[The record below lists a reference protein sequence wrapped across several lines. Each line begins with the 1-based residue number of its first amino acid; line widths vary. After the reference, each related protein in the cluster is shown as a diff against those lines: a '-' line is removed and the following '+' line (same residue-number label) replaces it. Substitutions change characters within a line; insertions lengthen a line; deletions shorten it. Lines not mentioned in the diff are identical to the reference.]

1 MHLGEF
7 KGSSRSMCRF
17 LFAILLLTL
26 TSPMVMAQTVTSNT
40 SVISKGKLS
49 EQAAI
54 CAAYAIVMEK
64 VTLITPKDSLIWEK
78 RRQDITNQWQ
88 AYLETQTGQKVS
100 QSSLN
105 DIVQNYGRWMTD
117 KIFFPDPNSQE
128 TVSPSSEQ
136 SVQQYITTFC
146 PAMFREADTR
156 IAMQRPDLYMSK
168 TLEPESEDSNDNSMA
183 SANGLNVPHQLSD
196 SLIDGRGAGSET
208 TAPTS
213 QTAEANSQP
222 SSSDQPQVIIQLA
235 AYKLLIHAESGLDV
249 FRLKIADMASPPRL
263 MIEAPENSDEGY
275 FRVVSIPMGRDDAKA
290 ACALLEKRQIGCIIR
305 LIE

>member
-1 MHLGEF
+1 
-7 KGSSRSMCRF
+7 MCRIF
-17 LFAILLLTL
+17 FAIVVLAL
-26 TSPMVMAQTVTSNT
+26 TSPLVMAQMVNDDASIIN
-40 SVISKGKLS
+40 KGKLS

-64 VTLITPKDSLIWEK
+64 VTLINPKDSLIWEL
-78 RRQDITNQWQ
+78 RRNDITNQWQ
-88 AYLETQTGQKVS
+88 QYLETQTGQIVTS
-100 QSSLN
+100 SSLN
-105 DIVQNYGRWMTD
+105 DIVKNYGRWMTD

-128 TVSPSSEQ
+128 TVSPSSEE

-156 IAMQRPDLYMSK
+156 IAMARPDLFMAK
-168 TLEPESEDSNDNSMA
+168 KLAPETNDDNDDNYIA

-196 SLIDGRGAGSET
+196 SLIDGRGMATDT
-208 TAPTS
+208 TTQTQDS
-213 QTAEANSQP
+213 QVAEGDIPP
-222 SSSDQPQVIIQLA
+222 SPDQQPQVIIQLA

-249 FRLKIADMASPPRL
+249 FRLKMGDMASPPRL
-263 MIEAPENSDEGY
+263 VIEAPENSDEGY

-305 LIE
+305 SIE

>member
-1 MHLGEF
+1 
-7 KGSSRSMCRF
+7 MCRIF
-17 LFAILLLTL
+17 FAIVVLAL
-26 TSPMVMAQTVTSNT
+26 TSPLVMAQMVNDDASIIN
-40 SVISKGKLS
+40 KGKLS

-64 VTLITPKDSLIWEK
+64 VTLINPKDSLIWEL
-78 RRQDITNQWQ
+78 RRNDITNQWQ
-88 AYLETQTGQKVS
+88 QYLETQTGQIVTS
-100 QSSLN
+100 SSLN
-105 DIVQNYGRWMTD
+105 DIVKNYGRWMTD

-128 TVSPSSEQ
+128 TVSPSSEE

-156 IAMQRPDLYMSK
+156 IAMARPDLFMAK
-168 TLEPESEDSNDNSMA
+168 KLAPETNDDNDDNYIA

-196 SLIDGRGAGSET
+196 SLIDGRGMATDT
-208 TAPTS
+208 TT
-213 QTAEANSQP
+213 QTQDLQVAEGDIPP
-222 SSSDQPQVIIQLA
+222 SPDQQPQVIIQLA

-249 FRLKIADMASPPRL
+249 FRLKMGDMASPPRL
-263 MIEAPENSDEGY
+263 VIEAPENSDEGY

-305 LIE
+305 SIE

>member
-1 MHLGEF
+1 
-7 KGSSRSMCRF
+7 MCRIF
-17 LFAILLLTL
+17 FAIVVLAL
-26 TSPMVMAQTVTSNT
+26 TSPLVMAQMVNDDASIIN
-40 SVISKGKLS
+40 KGKLS

-64 VTLITPKDSLIWEK
+64 VTLINPKDSLIWEL
-78 RRQDITNQWQ
+78 RRNDITNQWQ
-88 AYLETQTGQKVS
+88 QYLETQTGQIVTS
-100 QSSLN
+100 SSLN
-105 DIVQNYGRWMTD
+105 DIVKNYGRWMTD

-128 TVSPSSEQ
+128 TVSPSSEE

-156 IAMQRPDLYMSK
+156 IAMARPDLFMAK
-168 TLEPESEDSNDNSMA
+168 KLAPENNDDDDGNYIP

-196 SLIDGRGAGSET
+196 SLIDGRGMT
-208 TAPTS
+208 TDTTT
-213 QTAEANSQP
+213 QTQDLQVAEGDIPP
-222 SSSDQPQVIIQLA
+222 SPDQQPQVIIQLA

-249 FRLKIADMASPPRL
+249 FRLKMGDMASPPRL
-263 MIEAPENSDEGY
+263 VIEAPENSDEGY

-305 LIE
+305 SIE

>member
-1 MHLGEF
+1 
-7 KGSSRSMCRF
+7 MCRIF
-17 LFAILLLTL
+17 FAIVVLAL
-26 TSPMVMAQTVTSNT
+26 TSPLVMAQMVNNDASIIN
-40 SVISKGKLS
+40 KGKLS

-64 VTLITPKDSLIWEK
+64 VTLINPKDSLIWEL
-78 RRQDITNQWQ
+78 RRNDITNQWQ
-88 AYLETQTGQKVS
+88 QYLETQTGQIVTS
-100 QSSLN
+100 SSLN
-105 DIVQNYGRWMTD
+105 DIVKNYGRWMTD

-128 TVSPSSEQ
+128 TVSPSSEE

-156 IAMQRPDLYMSK
+156 IAMARPDLFMAK
-168 TLEPESEDSNDNSMA
+168 KLAPENNDDNDDNYIA

-196 SLIDGRGAGSET
+196 SLIDGRGMATDT
-208 TAPTS
+208 TTQTQDS
-213 QTAEANSQP
+213 QVAEGDIPP
-222 SSSDQPQVIIQLA
+222 SPDQQPQVIIQLA

-249 FRLKIADMASPPRL
+249 FRLKMGDMASPPRL
-263 MIEAPENSDEGY
+263 VIEAPENSAEGY

-305 LIE
+305 SIE

>member
-1 MHLGEF
+1 
-7 KGSSRSMCRF
+7 MCRIF
-17 LFAILLLTL
+17 FAIVVLAL
-26 TSPMVMAQTVTSNT
+26 TSPLVMAQMVNNDASIIN
-40 SVISKGKLS
+40 KGKLS

-64 VTLITPKDSLIWEK
+64 VTLINPKDSLIWEL
-78 RRQDITNQWQ
+78 RRNDITNQWQ
-88 AYLETQTGQKVS
+88 QYLETQTGQIVTS
-100 QSSLN
+100 SSLN
-105 DIVQNYGRWMTD
+105 DIVKNYGRWMTD

-128 TVSPSSEQ
+128 TVSPSSEE

-156 IAMQRPDLYMSK
+156 IAMARPDLFMAK
-168 TLEPESEDSNDNSMA
+168 KLAPENNDDDDGNYIA

-196 SLIDGRGAGSET
+196 SLIDGRGMATDT
-208 TAPTS
+208 TTQTQDS
-213 QTAEANSQP
+213 QVAEGDTPP
-222 SSSDQPQVIIQLA
+222 SPDQQPQVIIQLA

-249 FRLKIADMASPPRL
+249 FRLKMGDMASPPRL
-263 MIEAPENSDEGY
+263 VIEAPENSDEGY

-305 LIE
+305 SIE

>member
-1 MHLGEF
+1 
-7 KGSSRSMCRF
+7 MCRIF
-17 LFAILLLTL
+17 FAIVVLAL
-26 TSPMVMAQTVTSNT
+26 TSPLVMAQMVNDDASIIN
-40 SVISKGKLS
+40 KGKLS

-64 VTLITPKDSLIWEK
+64 VTLINPKDSLIWEL
-78 RRQDITNQWQ
+78 RRNDITNQWQ
-88 AYLETQTGQKVS
+88 QYLETQTGQIVTS
-100 QSSLN
+100 SSLN
-105 DIVQNYGRWMTD
+105 DIVKNYGRWMTD

-128 TVSPSSEQ
+128 TVSPSSEE

-156 IAMQRPDLYMSK
+156 IAMARPDLFMAK
-168 TLEPESEDSNDNSMA
+168 KLAPENNDDNDDNYIA

-196 SLIDGRGAGSET
+196 SLIDGRGMATDT
-208 TAPTS
+208 TT
-213 QTAEANSQP
+213 QTQDLQVAEGDIPP
-222 SSSDQPQVIIQLA
+222 SPDQQPQVIIQLA

-249 FRLKIADMASPPRL
+249 FRLKMGDMASPPRL
-263 MIEAPENSDEGY
+263 VIEAPENSDEGY

-305 LIE
+305 SIE

>member
-1 MHLGEF
+1 
-7 KGSSRSMCRF
+7 MCRIF
-17 LFAILLLTL
+17 FAIVVLAL
-26 TSPMVMAQTVTSNT
+26 TSPLVMAQMVNDDASIIN
-40 SVISKGKLS
+40 KGKLS

-64 VTLITPKDSLIWEK
+64 VTLINPKDSLIWEL
-78 RRQDITNQWQ
+78 RRNDITNQWQ
-88 AYLETQTGQKVS
+88 QYLETQTGQIVTS
-100 QSSLN
+100 SSLN
-105 DIVQNYGRWMTD
+105 DIVKNYGRWMTD

-128 TVSPSSEQ
+128 TVSPSSEE

-156 IAMQRPDLYMSK
+156 IAMARPDLFMAK
-168 TLEPESEDSNDNSMA
+168 KLAPETNDDNDDNYIA

-196 SLIDGRGAGSET
+196 SLIDGRGMT
-208 TAPTS
+208 TDTTT
-213 QTAEANSQP
+213 QTQDLQVAEGDIPPPPDQ
-222 SSSDQPQVIIQLA
+222 QPQVIIQLA

-249 FRLKIADMASPPRL
+249 FRLKMGDMASPPRL
-263 MIEAPENSDEGY
+263 VIEAPENSDEGY

-305 LIE
+305 SIE